1 MFKKVFKKVLS
12 WVVTVVMMFSVF
24 FTMPITANA
33 EDTFFYEDFEGYA
46 ENAYPSSFTMKY
58 NGTGD
63 ANQKVITTEGWQG
76 SDTKVFRLQG
86 ASSWAAEHIV
96 AVPSPLPSTLVVSAY
111 VKPVS
116 GQWPGRI
123 GLYNPTVGTWGTRV
137 SGVLF
142 DQDGDITV
150 IQNGNDNSKIN
161 LGKYTMNNWYHVKME
176 HNMTAKTYTV
186 YIDGTKVGT
195 DINMHQT
202 VSPTHLDLTAG
213 NIGTNEI
220 YFDNVLVAASDTTA
234 PVLTAGAASR
244 ISDTK
249 ATVTFTSNEA
259 GQYYFAVVEKDA
271 DEPVIETGS
280 SGTVCDTTEQ
290 TITLDS
296 LTPGAKDIYI
306 VVKDA
311 AGNISEKLKINIE
324 SFNGLTAYGWVAYDA
339 GTGINTGPFTVSIPT
354 GSLQSIKNVEHYT
367 IWMSGGDFVGDAW
380 YAVNYSYTDNSGLY
394 IIDQNTG
401 DYTLVGYTGKSL
413 HGFTYNHINDVAY
426 VIEIINDTSSNLYTI
441 DLTTAE
447 VTLVGPIGD
456 NVIIGIAA
464 DNAGNLYGIDIIY
477 DQLLAID
484 HTSGTGTA
492 IGNIGLDLKY
502 AQDICFD
509 RDNNILYGTL
519 YSNSEQGGLYSI
531 DTSSGTATLKKLFA
545 AEVDAFAIPYVSNVI
560 PTLTAGEVTR
570 TGDTDATVKFTS
582 SRAGQYYY
590 AIVDSGEPEPVI
602 DTGGSGTAC
611 TREETTISL
620 NSLTAGDKDIY
631 IKVKDRFGNMSTA
644 LKISIPAYIPPVPGI
659 IQFDCSGLGTYEGAN
674 LYIYVERVGGTDG
687 IVSVDYTATDGTAK
701 AGINYNPPYS
711 GTLTWGDGDGAKK
724 QIPYRITDDS
734 TYNGYLDYTYT
745 LSNPTGGATLGKYI
759 TLPVQISDNDN
770 PPTPTG
776 LAAAAG
782 DGEVTLTWDE
792 VNIAYYKLYYSTI
805 SGEFTEENS
814 VGIYSGTSYTWTSL
828 TNGTPYYFAIKAGHN
843 IYFSPLSSE
852 VTATPTAPTYALTV
866 TAGEGGTVTGGG
878 SFAAGETPTITATAE
893 SGYKFSGW
901 TSSDGVIFADAK
913 SAVTTITMPA
923 NAVTVTANFVE
934 VPLEKTEPEKDGEV
948 EVTVET
954 EKPTPS
960 DEATLPKTGGT
971 PVGVFY
977 GFGMLIT
984 AIGAV
989 ISFRNKKQ

>member
-1 MFKKVFKKVLS
+1 MFKKVLS

-33 EDTFFYEDFEGYA
+33 EDTIFYEDFESYA

-86 ASSWAAEHIV
+86 ASSWSAEHIV
-96 AVPSPLPSTLVVSAY
+96 AVPSPLPNTLVVSAY
-111 VKPVS
+111 VKPFS

-142 DQDGDITV
+142 ENGNITAL
-150 IQNGNDNSKIN
+150 QNGNDNSKIN
-161 LGKYTMNNWYHVKME
+161 LGQYTINNWYHVKME

-186 YIDGTKVGT
+186 YIDGTKVGS

-234 PVLTAGAASR
+234 PILTAGAASR

-259 GQYYFAVVEKDA
+259 GQYYYAVVEKDA
-271 DEPVIETGS
+271 DEPVIDTGG

-354 GSLQSIKNVEHYT
+354 GSLQSIKNVEHDT
-367 IWMSGGDFVGDAW
+367 IWMSGGDFVDDAW
-380 YAVNYSYTDNSGLY
+380 YAVNYSYDNSGLY

-401 DYTLVGYTGKSL
+401 DYTLVGFTGKSL

-456 NVIIGIAA
+456 NVIIGIA
-464 DNAGNLYGIDIIY
+464 
-477 DQLLAID
+477 
-484 HTSGTGTA
+484 
-492 IGNIGLDLKY
+492 
-502 AQDICFD
+502 
-509 RDNNILYGTL
+509 
-519 YSNSEQGGLYSI
+519 
-531 DTSSGTATLKKLFA
+531 TLKKLFA

-570 TGDTDATVKFTS
+570 TGDTDAAVKFTS

-590 AIVDSGEPEPVI
+590 AVVDSGEPEPVI

-620 NSLTAGDKDIY
+620 NSLTAGDKDLY

-644 LKISIPAYIPPVPGI
+644 LKISIPAYI
-659 IQFDCSGLGTYEGAN
+659 Q
-674 LYIYVERVGGTDG
+674 
-687 IVSVDYTATDGTAK
+687 
-701 AGINYNPPYS
+701 
-711 GTLTWGDGDGAKK
+711 
-724 QIPYRITDDS
+724 
-734 TYNGYLDYTYT
+734 
-745 LSNPTGGATLGKYI
+745 
-759 TLPVQISDNDN
+759 
-770 PPTPTG
+770 
-776 LAAAAG
+776 
-782 DGEVTLTWDE
+782 
-792 VNIAYYKLYYSTI
+792 
-805 SGEFTEENS
+805 
-814 VGIYSGTSYTWTSL
+814 
-828 TNGTPYYFAIKAGHN
+828 
-843 IYFSPLSSE
+843 
-852 VTATPTAPTYALTV
+852 PTYALTV

-878 SFAAGETPTITATAE
+878 SFAAGAAPTITATAE

-901 TSSDGVIFADAK
+901 TSSDGVIFADAN

-954 EKPTPS
+954 EKPVPS
-960 DEATLPKTGGT
+960 DEAALPKTGGT
-971 PVGVFY
+971 PVGIFY

>member
-1 MFKKVFKKVLS
+1 MFKKVLS

-33 EDTFFYEDFEGYA
+33 EDTIFYEDFESYA

-86 ASSWAAEHIV
+86 ASSWSAEHIV
-96 AVPSPLPSTLVVSAY
+96 AVPSPLPNTLVVSAY
-111 VKPVS
+111 VKPFS

-142 DQDGDITV
+142 ENGNITAL
-150 IQNGNDNSKIN
+150 QNGNDNSKIN
-161 LGKYTMNNWYHVKME
+161 LGQYTINNWYHVKME
-176 HNMTAKTYTV
+176 NNMTAKTYTV
-186 YIDGTKVGT
+186 YIDGTKVGS

-234 PVLTAGAASR
+234 PILTAGAASR

-259 GQYYFAVVEKDA
+259 GQYYYAVVEKDA
-271 DEPVIETGS
+271 DEPVIDTGG

-354 GSLQSIKNVEHYT
+354 GSLQSIKNVEHDT
-367 IWMSGGDFVGDAW
+367 IWMSGGDFVDDAW
-380 YAVNYSYTDNSGLY
+380 YAVNYSYDNSGLY

-401 DYTLVGYTGKSL
+401 DYTLVGFTGKSL

-492 IGNIGLDLKY
+492 IGNIGLDLNY

-519 YSNSEQGGLYSI
+519 YSYSEQGGLYSI

-570 TGDTDATVKFTS
+570 TGDTDAAVKFTS

-590 AIVDSGEPEPVI
+590 AVVDSGEPEPVI

-620 NSLTAGDKDIY
+620 NSLTAGDKDLY

-644 LKISIPAYIPPVPGI
+644 LKISIPAYI
-659 IQFDCSGLGTYEGAN
+659 Q
-674 LYIYVERVGGTDG
+674 
-687 IVSVDYTATDGTAK
+687 
-701 AGINYNPPYS
+701 
-711 GTLTWGDGDGAKK
+711 
-724 QIPYRITDDS
+724 
-734 TYNGYLDYTYT
+734 
-745 LSNPTGGATLGKYI
+745 
-759 TLPVQISDNDN
+759 
-770 PPTPTG
+770 
-776 LAAAAG
+776 
-782 DGEVTLTWDE
+782 
-792 VNIAYYKLYYSTI
+792 
-805 SGEFTEENS
+805 
-814 VGIYSGTSYTWTSL
+814 
-828 TNGTPYYFAIKAGHN
+828 
-843 IYFSPLSSE
+843 
-852 VTATPTAPTYALTV
+852 PTYALTV

-878 SFAAGETPTITATAE
+878 SFAAGAAPTITATAE

-901 TSSDGVIFADAK
+901 TSSDGVIFADAN

-954 EKPTPS
+954 EKPVPS
-960 DEATLPKTGGT
+960 DEAALPKTGGT
-971 PVGVFY
+971 PVGIFY